1 MMSMKTKYL
10 FVFAALAAVFSC
22 QKPEKVFDEP
32 SSTRMEKFLDNV
44 QKVISESENGWYMA
58 YYTKHE
64 NTVGA
69 GSIYTIQ
76 FDKPGAGKA
85 TIFHEDVKP
94 AEGWGDTCTYKLTRD
109 EGPVLSFDSYNVAMH
124 YYATSSGQFYQSR
137 GGDFEFCIVSA
148 CADSV
153 VMRGKRTHNTYK
165 MYPLAEKADA
175 YIEKIHDMAASLS
188 VGLLETEITGGL
200 VEMSIDY
207 NKRTISIGRKDSEQS
222 EIVDV
227 PFIITPTG
235 FKLYETLDFQGVKFK
250 DFVYD
255 ADAMS
260 LTSNGITFNMI
271 VPEGYMAYN
280 RFLGKYKMTV
290 GAAGVGPLNV
300 EIVKDVVGRSYKLKG
315 VNPKYDISLNY
326 NAGQGALNWMSQV
339 VGTTEQGHVIWLCA
353 WAVLNGQDGTFT
365 WSDTVGMRSVAND
378 INKED
383 FVLSMV
389 DFGTLSGNVVD
400 SYIMFDLT
408 EYQQSNTVNQT
419 LPTSWYFPGGNYRLT
434 GPITLAKIVEE

>member
-1 MMSMKTKYL
+1 MSMKTRYITIV
-10 FVFAALAAVFSC
+10 FVLLAAVLSC
-22 QKPEKVFDEP
+22 QKQEKVFDEP

-44 QKVISESENGWYMA
+44 QKVISGQKNGWYMA
-58 YYTKHE
+58 YFTEQEKTAGG
-64 NTVGA
+64 TV
-69 GSIYTIQ
+69 YTIQ
-76 FDKPGAGKA
+76 FDKPGAGKV
-85 TIFHEDVKP
+85 TVFHEDVQP

-109 EGPVLSFDSYNVAMH
+109 DGPVLSFDTYNVAMH
-124 YYATSSGQFYQSR
+124 YFSTSSGEYYQSM
-137 GGDFEFCIVSA
+137 GGDFEFEVLSA
-148 CADSV
+148 CPDSV
-153 VMRGKRTHNTYK
+153 VMRGKRSHNTFK
-165 MYPLAEKADA
+165 MYPLSEDPATFIGKV
-175 YIEKIHDMAASLS
+175 HDMAASLS

-207 NKRTISIGRKDSEQS
+207 NRRTLSIGRKDSEQS

-255 ADAMS
+255 GDAMS

-271 VPEGYMAYN
+271 VPEGYMHYN

-300 EIVKDVVGRSYKLKG
+300 EIVQDVAGRSYKLKG
-315 VNPKYDISLNY
+315 VNPKYDITLKY

-353 WAVLNGQDGTFT
+353 WAVLNGQSGTFT
-365 WSDTVGMRSVAND
+365 WVDTAGMRSVADD

-400 SYIMFDLT
+400 SYLMFDLT
-408 EYQQSNTVNQT
+408 EYQQSGTVNQT